1 MENGYAKIMLG
12 SCASAIACHVLS
24 ATVKVYLVLLA
35 LYSVL
40 CYQVIILEKNMMEI
54 RGAL

>member
-12 SCASAIACHVLS
+12 SCASAVACHVLS